1 MNVVVAVF
9 FFPFVCWWL
18 NREQFVSATQPASK
32 LSYVTNKLFYGA
44 REESH
49 DRTRKLREYP
59 AQKEN
64 ARRMTIPPAT
74 QAKTSS

>member
-9 FFPFVCWWL
+9 FFSVCL
-18 NREQFVSATQPASK
+18 LVAEPRAVCPATQPASK
-32 LSYVTNKLFYGA
+32 LSYVTSKLFYGA

-49 DRTRKLREYP
+49 DRTRELREYP